1 MRICLISRYMNL
13 RGAGIGRVASRL
25 HEGLTARGHDV
36 RVVHDGASLA
46 AYWWFSVAR
55 KPFLL
60 PRDVDVYHALS
71 PIESLWLPEH
81 KSVVT
86 VHDLFPVM
94 YPMFQGAGIGE
105 DKAVQWLS
113 GEFFAHCLFKSSL
126 CAAVAANSTMTASQY
141 IRYVDGLKGR
151 VDVIYLGIARELM
164 PMHHPRANRMRF
176 GYLGQ
181 LDRRK
186 RVDVLIRAFHESKI
200 DATLLIAGTGRDD
213 DLLRKLAAGDDR
225 ITFMGF
231 LPDNKLPLFYNSL
244 TVFILPSY
252 MEGWG
257 LPAVEAMACGTP
269 VAILNDTVMPYEVR
283 EKCVEVRD
291 LRKWFDELQVM
302 REAPERDKWVDWAM
316 SHTWE
321 RCVDEYEKVYRSV
334 SEQRT

>member
-1 MRICLISRYMNL
+1 MTL

-25 HEGLTARGHDV
+25 YEGLTARGHDV
-36 RVVHDGASLA
+36 RVVHDGESLP
-46 AYWWFSVAR
+46 AYWWFSVVR

-60 PRDVDVYHALS
+60 PRNMDVYHALS
-71 PIESLWLPEH
+71 PVEAMWLPEH

-105 DKAVQWLS
+105 NKVARWLS

-126 CAAVAANSTMTASQY
+126 CAQVAANSTMTATQY
-141 IRYVDGLKGR
+141 IRYIDGLKDK
-151 VDVIYLGIARELM
+151 VEVIYLGIARDLM
-164 PMHHPRANRMRF
+164 PMHHPSARRMRI

-186 RVDVLIRAFHESKI
+186 RVDVLIRSFRESKMN
-200 DATLLIAGTGRDD
+200 ATLLIAGAGRDND
-213 DLLRKLAAGDDR
+213 MLRRLAAGDER

-231 LPDNKLPLFYNSL
+231 LPDSKLAMFYNSL
-244 TVFILPSY
+244 TALVLPSY

-269 VAILNDTVMPYEVR
+269 AVILQDTVMPYEVR
-283 EKCVEVRD
+283 DKCLSTPD
-291 LRKWFDELQVM
+291 LCRWFNMLADGATL
-302 REAPERDKWVDWAM
+302 ERDQYVDWAM
-316 SHTWE
+316 GHTWE
-321 RCVDEYEKVYRSV
+321 RCVSEYEGLYRRIAGH
-334 SEQRT
+334 E